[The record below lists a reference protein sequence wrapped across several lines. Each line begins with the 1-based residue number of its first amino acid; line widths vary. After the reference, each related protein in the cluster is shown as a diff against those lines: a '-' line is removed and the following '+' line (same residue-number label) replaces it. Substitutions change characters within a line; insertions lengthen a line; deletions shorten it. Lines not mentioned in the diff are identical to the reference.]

1 MSTNVRPL
9 QTFLS
14 LAHAVIQVLPPA
26 CQVSPQPV
34 EIEIGKR
41 AVRVADV
48 AHGTLQNR
56 AGTHM
61 VAFGLVMK
69 SYRQLNHAL
78 DMQPEMPT
86 RGEVARQRTPDVFE
100 NFMRVEKVGAVE
112 QTETSVELCLVGQ
125 RGHSRPASSIT
136 QLLLPIYMFP

>member
-1 MSTNVRPL
+1 MSTNVPPL

-34 EIEIGKR
+34 EIDIGKR
-41 AVRVADV
+41 AVRAADV
-48 AHGTLQNR
+48 AHGTPQNR
-56 AGTHM
+56 ARTHM

-69 SYRQLNHAL
+69 SDRQLNHAL
-78 DMQPEMPT
+78 DMQTKMPS

-100 NFMRVEKVGAVE
+100 NLMHVEKELDVE
-112 QTETSVELCLVGQ
+112 QIETYVELDIVVPHVLKEVG
-125 RGHSRPASSIT
+125 
-136 QLLLPIYMFP
+136 

>member
-1 MSTNVRPL
+1 MATDVPPL
-9 QTFLS
+9 QFS
-14 LAHAVIQVLPPA
+14 FACAFGMIQMPSPE
-26 CQVSPQPV
+26 CQLSPQPI

-41 AVRVADV
+41 AVRAADI

-56 AGTHM
+56 ARTHM

-69 SYRQLNHAL
+69 SDRQLNHAL

-112 QTETSVELCLVGQ
+112 QIETSVELRFVGQ
-125 RGHSRPASSIT
+125 RGHSGPASSIT

>member
-1 MSTNVRPL
+1 MSTNVPLL

-14 LAHAVIQVLPPA
+14 RAHAVIQVLPPA

-41 AVRVADV
+41 AVRAADV

-56 AGTHM
+56 ARTHM

-69 SYRQLNHAL
+69 SDRQLNHAL
-78 DMQPEMPT
+78 DMQPEMLT

-100 NFMRVEKVGAVE
+100 NFMRVEKGLAVE
-112 QTETSVELCLVGQ
+112 QIETSVELRLVGQ
-125 RGHSRPASSIT
+125 RGHSRLASSIT